1 MAAPRKKDK
10 YYVVLSERR
19 NYTQGAFEYSENGYE
34 KAVAYVRK
42 IERKTS
48 EKYYILE
55 KWWTK

>member
-1 MAAPRKKDK
+1 MASPRKKDK

-19 NYTQGAFEYSENGYE
+19 HYTQGAFEHSPNGYE
-34 KAVAYVRK
+34 KAVEYVRK

-55 KWWTK
+55 E